1 MFDRGDLCR
10 IRTTVHVLSARL
22 TYSCLLALL
31 LVYFP
36 SKLVSQTSVGQQ
48 NDHKPLRID
57 ITPLF
62 GYRTSMSFPTVQN
75 GLGSGPNLILTA
87 KPSYGGAFGWRLNEQ
102 DLIELRWT
110 RQNADV
116 QLEGFSSSHQKVV
129 LDQFHGDFTHEYILD
144 EWPVWAR
151 PYVMGSV
158 GATRIGGS
166 GGSSF
171 TRFSFGLG
179 GGIKVYFNR
188 HFGFRMQAE
197 WLPLAVNP
205 TVGAF
210 VCGGGCV
217 VRLNATLVSQGEF
230 VMGPLF
236 RF

>member
-1 MFDRGDLCR
+1 MASFPK
-10 IRTTVHVLSARL
+10 ILSRSGFV
-22 TYSCLLALL
+22 YGYLLALM
-31 LVYFP
+31 LVHFP
-36 SKLVSQTSVGQQ
+36 AKLVSQTPINQQ
-48 NDHKPLRID
+48 ADNKPLRID

-75 GLGSGPNLILTA
+75 MQRSGPNAILTA
-87 KPSYGGAFGWRLNEQ
+87 KPSYGGTFGWRLNEE
-102 DLIELRWT
+102 DLIEWRWT
-110 RQNADV
+110 RQNTDMH
-116 QLEGFSSSHQKVV
+116 LDGLSLLNEKVV

-158 GATRIGGS
+158 GATHIGGTA
-166 GGSSF
+166 GSSF

-188 HFGFRMQAE
+188 RLGFRMQAE
-197 WLPLAVNP
+197 WLPLVVNP

-217 VRLNATLVSQGEF
+217 VRLNATLVPQGEF
-230 VMGPLF
+230 VVGPLF

>member
-1 MFDRGDLCR
+1 M
-10 IRTTVHVLSARL
+10 VHALSARP
-22 TYSCLLALL
+22 TFGYLLVLL
-31 LVYFP
+31 LVHFP
-36 SKLVSQTSVGQQ
+36 GKLISQTGVDQQ
-48 NDHKPLRID
+48 TDNNPLRID
-57 ITPLF
+57 ITPLY

-75 GLGSGPNLILTA
+75 IQRAGPNLVLTA
-87 KPSYGGAFGWRLNEQ
+87 KPSYGGAFGWRLNEE

-110 RQNADV
+110 RQNANV
-116 QLEGFSSSHQKVV
+116 HLEAFSSPNQKVV
-129 LDQFHGDFTHEYILD
+129 LDQFHGDFTHEYIVD
-144 EWPVWAR
+144 ELPVGAR

-158 GATRIGGS
+158 GATHIGGTA
-166 GGSSF
+166 GSSF

-179 GGIKVYFNR
+179 GGIKVYLHR

-197 WLPLAVNP
+197 WLPLVINP

-217 VRLNATLVSQGEF
+217 VRLNATVVSQGEL